1 MKILLVR
8 NDGIG
13 DALAC
18 APLVAALRDAG
29 HTLGAVLGTG
39 NARIFARDAFAHVHV
54 LERIPWPAHGSTPHT
69 RRTALAEVRAVG
81 YDIALIASEEI
92 DAYTFARDAAI
103 GTRVGFSNGWEKPL
117 KSVQVC
123 SLLTRTLLREASAG
137 RARGH
142 EASILFALG
151 FGLHSEMRPTRDVAR
166 LRRVILDAPVQPHG
180 CVVLQV
186 SRKLARF
193 GLGAPTYAALAR
205 ELAHHEFHVLA
216 LGDDPA
222 LVDSVAR
229 AAGVS
234 VASNLD
240 AADWK
245 ARIAGARAVVTPDS
259 GAAHV
264 AGFTGVPCVDCF
276 VPHRATA
283 RDIGRWRPWAGSFR
297 ARVLDPTR
305 DPDAL
310 ADRLAADVRSLLPQ
324 PRAAVA

>member
-18 APLVAALRDAG
+18 APLVAALREAG

-39 NARIFARDAFAHVHV
+39 NARIFARHTLTHVHV
-54 LERIPWPAHGSTPHT
+54 LERIPWPAHGSTPCT

-103 GTRVGFSNGWEKPL
+103 ATRVGFTNGWEKPL
-117 KSVQVC
+117 KSVQVRT
-123 SLLTRTLLREASAG
+123 LLTRALLREASAE

-151 FGLHSEMRPTRDVAR
+151 SGLHSEREPTRDVAR
-166 LRRVILDAPVQPHG
+166 LRRVILDAPAQPHG
-180 CVVLQV
+180 YVVLQV
-186 SRKLARF
+186 SRKHAPF
-193 GLGAPTYAALAR
+193 GLGAATYAALAR
-205 ELAHHEFHVLA
+205 ELAHHELRVLA

-222 LVDSVAR
+222 LVEYVAG
-229 AAGVS
+229 AAGV
-234 VASNLD
+234 VGESNLD
-240 AADWK
+240 PPAWK
-245 ARIAGARAVVTPDS
+245 ARIAGARAIVTPDN

-283 RDIGRWRPWAGSFR
+283 RDIGRWRPWAASFR

-310 ADRLAADVRSLLPQ
+310 ADRLAADVRSLLPR
-324 PRAAVA
+324 PRAAVE